1 MINNQKIEALII
13 YSIRYCL
20 GRNSYAIDETIAIAK
35 EINLSKETV
44 DILLVDIK
52 HYLENANIVQASQ
65 SWLDFKKYLEEKYYE
80 N

>member
-13 YSIRYCL
+13 YSTRYCL

-35 EINLSKETV
+35 EIDLSKETV
-44 DILLVDIK
+44 DILLVDIN
-52 HYLENANIVQASQ
+52 HYLENANVVQASQ

>member
-1 MINNQKIEALII
+1 MIDNQKIEALII

-44 DILLVDIK
+44 DILLVDINC
-52 HYLENANIVQASQ
+52 YLKNADIVQASQ
-65 SWLDFKKYLEEKYYE
+65 SWLNFKKYLEEKYYE